1 MVHKKNIFKVS
12 SVALAL
18 SIGFT
23 AVAPTS
29 SAFAEE
35 NREVAV
41 QPTFSPIVGDTVT
54 FNKVSEIE
62 HLSVVDNGGTFA
74 GKADHFENIE
84 NYFKFDDNGKVVFDR
99 DKALN
104 ELDFSV
110 EEIDVLTRMTSEM
123 TGMNNKFGIQQ
134 RGWVGITVKFGPEVR
149 KMNGAAAGAFVLG
162 FIGFKLKAMAAAGPW
177 GAGAAGAISVF
188 AAGAV
193 GYAVSQGLKS
203 VKLGK
208 EIVGAGWSTTVTT
221 P

>member
-12 SVALAL
+12 SAALAL

-23 AVAPTS
+23 AIAPTS
-29 SAFAEE
+29 SAFADE

-41 QPTFSPIVGDTVT
+41 QSTVLPTVGDSIT
-54 FNKVSEIE
+54 FNKISEIE
-62 HLSVVDNGGTFA
+62 HLRVVDNGGTFA
-74 GKADHFENIE
+74 GKVDQFENIE
-84 NYFKFDDNGKVVFDR
+84 NYFKLDDNGKVIFDR

-110 EEIDVLTRMTSEM
+110 EEVDLLTRITSEM
-123 TGMNNKFGIQQ
+123 TGMNNKFGVQQ

-149 KMNGAAAGAFVLG
+149 KMNGVAAGGFVAA
-162 FIGFKLKAMAAAGPW
+162 FIGFKLKAMAKAGPW
-177 GAGAAGAISVF
+177 GAGAAAAISLY
-188 AAGAV
+188 AGGAV
-193 GYAVSQGLKS
+193 GYAVSQGLKQ

-208 EIVGAGWSTTVTT
+208 EIAGVSWSTTVTT

>member
-1 MVHKKNIFKVS
+1 M
-12 SVALAL
+12 
-18 SIGFT
+18 
-23 AVAPTS
+23 
-29 SAFAEE
+29 
-35 NREVAV
+35 AV

-74 GKADHFENIE
+74 GKADQFENIE

-99 DKALN
+99 VKALN

-110 EEIDVLTRMTSEM
+110 EEVDLLTRMTSEM
-123 TGMNNKFGIQQ
+123 TGMDNKFGIQK

-149 KMNGAAAGAFVLG
+149 KMNGAAAGA
-162 FIGFKLKAMAAAGPW
+162 AA
-177 GAGAAGAISVF
+177 AISVF